1 MRQAEAAVPERTSPM
16 RRWLMRAVLAV
27 FYVVLAVMLWTIGRQ
42 LDWAE
47 AATAFAALP
56 VGAILIA
63 AACSLSCYA
72 LYAGYELLAARQAR
86 IALPRPQIAAIGL
99 ASYACNLS
107 LGAMLGALGLRLRL
121 YTARGID
128 AARVAR
134 VIAFNLMTN
143 WSGYLLVLG
152 TALLCL
158 RIEPPPAWRVGAT
171 ALQAIGVGLLAI
183 VAGYLWAC
191 ARAKRRTWRWRRLTI
206 ELPALRIALIQLA
219 LSVPVWLLG
228 AASLHALLPQAD
240 FGLVLVTLLGSA
252 VIGLVV
258 RVPAG
263 LGVVEAVFIASLGS
277 RLGQG
282 PLLAALLAYRC
293 VHYLAPLALGLAT
306 FAALELVRR
315 SKRPATDRTRGRAG
329 RIDTAHHRAA

>member
-1 MRQAEAAVPERTSPM
+1 
-16 RRWLMRAVLAV
+16 MRAVLAV
-27 FYVVLAVMLWTIGRQ
+27 FYAALAIMLWTIGRE

-47 AATAFAALP
+47 AATAFSALP
-56 VGAILIA
+56 IGTILIA

-72 LYAGYELLAARQAR
+72 LYAAYELLAARQAR
-86 IALPRPQIAAIGL
+86 IALPRPQIAAIGF

-121 YTARGID
+121 YTARGTD
-128 AARVAR
+128 AACVAR

-158 RIEPPPAWRVGAT
+158 RIEPPSAWRIGAT
-171 ALQAIGVGLLAI
+171 ALQAVGVGLLVI

-228 AASLHALLPQAD
+228 AASLYVLLPSAD

-277 RLGQG
+277 QLGQG

-306 FAALELVRR
+306 FAVLELARR
-315 SKRPATDRTRGRAG
+315 STRPRPARARNGAG
-329 RIDTAHHRAA
+329 RIAAAHRRAA

>member
-1 MRQAEAAVPERTSPM
+1 MQPVEVAVPERRSPT

-27 FYVVLAVMLWTIGRQ
+27 FYVALAVMLWTIGRE

-56 VGAILIA
+56 IGTILTA
-63 AACSLSCYA
+63 AGCSLSCYA
-72 LYAGYELLAARQAR
+72 LYAAYELLAARQAR
-86 IALPRPQIAAIGL
+86 IALSQPQIAAIGF

-128 AARVAR
+128 AACVAR

-152 TALLCL
+152 MALLCL
-158 RIEPPPAWRVGAT
+158 RIEPPPAWRIGAT
-171 ALQAIGVGLLAI
+171 ALQVIGAGLLAI

-191 ARAKRRTWRWRRLTI
+191 ARARRRTWRWRRLTI
-206 ELPALRIALIQLA
+206 ELPALQIALIQLA

-228 AASLHALLPQAD
+228 AASLYALLPAAD

-263 LGVVEAVFIASLGS
+263 LGVVEAVFIASLGGQ
-277 RLGQG
+277 LGQA

-306 FAALELVRR
+306 FAALEFAGR
-315 SKRPATDRTRGRAG
+315 SKRAAPDRKRGRAG
-329 RIDTAHHRAA
+329 RIATAQRRAA